1 MSTSTTLLSRTRGVL
16 GTVVFFLSVAG
27 YAHAQ
32 VYDFSTFLSGGGGG
46 LDPAKQRTARG
57 AGAYICVDISERRT
71 PTGSSA
77 QFMIRSLIPQPK
89 SRIGAIVFDTGR
101 HSDLF
106 SNVSVL
112 MQSSNVGKPK
122 MVPPQPHPFL
132 PGFTPDYFIGVPHSS
147 IDRPS
152 STGFKPGSFVVV
164 SASLASG
171 KTFADVIGA
180 LNEGFNPATATTGL
194 RVGVIA
200 LYLNG
205 GPPQVSRPSMDDG
218 GFAMTGANTS
228 VCGRG

>member
-16 GTVVFFLSVAG
+16 GTVVLFLSVAG

-57 AGAYICVDISERRT
+57 AGAYICVSISQGRT

-112 MQSSNVGKPK
+112 TQSSNVGKPK
-122 MVPPQPHPFL
+122 IISPQPHPFL
-132 PGFTPDYFIGVPHSS
+132 PRFTPDYWIEVPHSS

-171 KTFADVIGA
+171 KTLADVISA
-180 LNEGFNPATATTGL
+180 LDEGLNPATAATGL

-200 LYLNG
+200 IYLNG
-205 GPPQVSRPSMDDG
+205 GPPRGVATINDDG
-218 GFAMTGANTS
+218 GFVMTGANTS
-228 VCGRG
+228 VCGGG